1 MTPLGAT
8 ITAIVIFCAGFFA
21 WVRIVPPKEPPP
33 PPADWWDEDR
43 GGV

>member
-8 ITAIVIFCAGFFA
+8 IIAIVILCAGFFA
-21 WVRIVPPKEPPP
+21 WVRIIPPGPPK

-43 GGV
+43 GGA